1 MKDLEALN
9 EKANE
14 RNVGEVGVKESFSGK
29 KRKLQQ
35 DSVELEKDVEVEYI
49 RNPASA
55 PSFASSSLS
64 LSSYS
69 TPSSSVDP
77 AVMRQKAFETIQR
90 VTPMIEKMIEK
101 QGSSDNDNSNIYM
114 ILANTNNAS

>member
-35 DSVELEKDVEVEYI
+35 DSVEFEKDVEVEYI

-55 PSFASSSLS
+55 PSFASSS

-101 QGSSDNDNSNIYM
+101 QKQGSDNDNSNSVDR
-114 ILANTNNAS
+114 T

>member
-35 DSVELEKDVEVEYI
+35 DSVELEKCDVEVECI

-55 PSFASSSLS
+55 PSFASSS

-101 QGSSDNDNSNIYM
+101 QRKGSDNR
-114 ILANTNNAS
+114 

>member
-1 MKDLEALN
+1 MLRKMEMTWIEQALQR
-9 EKANE
+9 KM
-14 RNVGEVGVKESFSGK
+14 RRTQRGESTLLSMA
-29 KRKLQQ
+29 
-35 DSVELEKDVEVEYI
+35 DVEVEYI

-55 PSFASSSLS
+55 PSFASSS

-90 VTPMIEKMIEK
+90 VTPMIEKM
-101 QGSSDNDNSNIYM
+101 M
-114 ILANTNNAS
+114 H

>member
-64 LSSYS
+64 LLLLY
-69 TPSSSVDP
+69 PFFLRGP
-77 AVMRQKAFETIQR
+77 CRHETKG
-90 VTPMIEKMIEK
+90 V
-101 QGSSDNDNSNIYM
+101 
-114 ILANTNNAS
+114 

>member
-14 RNVGEVGVKESFSGK
+14 RNVG
-29 KRKLQQ
+29 
-35 DSVELEKDVEVEYI
+35 
-49 RNPASA
+49 ASA
-55 PSFASSSLS
+55 PSFASSS

-101 QGSSDNDNSNIYM
+101 QGSDNSNSVDR
-114 ILANTNNAS
+114 T

>member
-1 MKDLEALN
+1 MHAMRSNRGAPILRWRRLVN
-9 EKANE
+9 SLCSPF
-14 RNVGEVGVKESFSGK
+14 RVV
-29 KRKLQQ
+29 
-35 DSVELEKDVEVEYI
+35 VEYVEVEYI

-55 PSFASSSLS
+55 PSFASSS

-90 VTPMIEKMIEK
+90 VTPMI
-101 QGSSDNDNSNIYM
+101 
-114 ILANTNNAS
+114 L